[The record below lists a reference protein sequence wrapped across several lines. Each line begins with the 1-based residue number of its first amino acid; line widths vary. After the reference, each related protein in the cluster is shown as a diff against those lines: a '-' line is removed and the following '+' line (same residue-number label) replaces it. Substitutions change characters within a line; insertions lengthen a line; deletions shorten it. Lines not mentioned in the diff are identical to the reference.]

1 LRPPSTQD
9 DEIDV
14 WQHAW
19 VRFPPSSFLSSVSWL
34 LFCPLG
40 GSLRQ
45 DASTGMVFG
54 PGGRLDG
61 AGRGRKGGGTRIFPD
76 SLLLFH
82 VVLHLVAASCA
93 CGARGSGPLAVC
105 RGGRARRSGHEWE
118 HGPPLG
124 RSPGGSALSAVA
136 RPSCSPLDKG
146 ADADT
151 LGVEWQRARR
161 PWMRASTAAWCW
173 GAAIGARDVHGNTAA
188 TSTRAA
194 SVAPPPSSQRCSRQ
208 RRDHRR
214 DMCHGRRHAADAG
227 LQQGPRGSRL
237 PPPRLQ
243 QRAQHARWA
252 R

>member
-1 LRPPSTQD
+1 
-9 DEIDV
+9 
-14 WQHAW
+14 
-19 VRFPPSSFLSSVSWL
+19 VR
-34 LFCPLG
+34 G
-40 GSLRQ
+40 AQ
-45 DASTGMVFG
+45 
-54 PGGRLDG
+54 GGR
-61 AGRGRKGGGTRIFPD
+61 TRIFPD
-76 SLLLFH
+76 PDSSSTTLWRSSA
-82 VVLHLVAASCA
+82 AASV

-105 RGGRARRSGHEWE
+105 GGGRARRSGHEWE

-136 RPSCSPLDKG
+136 RPSCSPLDEG

-151 LGVEWQRARR
+151 LGVKWQRARR
-161 PWMRASTAAWCW
+161 PWRRASTAAWCVG
-173 GAAIGARDVHGNTAA
+173 GAAIGAADVHGNTAA

-227 LQQGPRGSRL
+227 LQQGPRGSRR

-243 QRAQHARWA
+243 QRGHNTRWTSPLTARTRSTA
-252 R
+252 PP